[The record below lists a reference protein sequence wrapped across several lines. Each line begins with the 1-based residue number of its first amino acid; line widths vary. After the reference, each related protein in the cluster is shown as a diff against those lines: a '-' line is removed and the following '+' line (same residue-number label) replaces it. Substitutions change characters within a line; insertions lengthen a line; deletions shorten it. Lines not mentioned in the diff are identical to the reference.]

1 MNRYLYLVWTLI
13 LCFPASVFPGAPGG
27 GEQGITEALDAVST
41 ERMLAD
47 VVLLSSDRFNGRQ
60 AGTPDDEQAAEYVVR
75 QLTALAPRI
84 PINSLAMGDPAAVT
98 VTSISAEP
106 SLSLEFPG
114 RSTTDRAVYR
124 VGPDYLPIL
133 DSPSINLHAP
143 IVFVGYG
150 IADADRGFDEYAGM
164 DVKDRVVL
172 FLRGKPERYT
182 GQISHADKV
191 RIAREKGA
199 AAYLTTTGPTLSAYE
214 ARRGIGGKPSAYYSQ
229 APVELAGAWIS
240 TELAERIVGGPDRSL
255 RDRQDRLHQ
264 LSFQSHQTPAV
275 ITLQWTSMRTASSL
289 RNIGFLLA
297 GSNAERADE
306 TVILG
311 AHRDHFGRQA
321 GMLFAGADDNA
332 SGTAVLMEVARA
344 IAQAGLR
351 PKRPIL
357 FVSFSGEEQGL
368 LGSKSYVR
376 HPARP
381 LDRTTVMIN
390 IDHAG
395 IGNGRLTVGMTG
407 VDKAVAV
414 AAGRLAG
421 MEDRLDL
428 FGFFPGG
435 DHVPFKE
442 AGIPTV
448 TVVSGGTHA
457 HFHQPTDKADTIS
470 GEILTTAAR
479 YALALTLHLANSP

>member
-1 MNRYLYLVWTLI
+1 MNRYLYLIWTLI
-13 LCFPASVFPGAPGG
+13 LCFPPAASWGAPREE
-27 GEQGITEALDAVST
+27 EQGILEALDGIST
-41 ERMLAD
+41 ERMLTD
-47 VVLLSSDRFNGRQ
+47 VALLSSDHLNGRQ
-60 AGTPDDEQAAEYVVR
+60 TGTPDDEQAAEYITR
-75 QLTALAPRI
+75 ELAALAPRI
-84 PINSLAMGDPAAVT
+84 PINSVAMGDSATVMVT
-98 VTSISAEP
+98 TIGAEP
-106 SLSLEFPG
+106 SLSLEFPD
-114 RSTTDRAVYR
+114 RSTSDRAAYR
-124 VGPDYLPIL
+124 VGLDYLPIL

-143 IVFVGYG
+143 VVFVGYG

-182 GQISHADKV
+182 GHISHADKV

-199 AAYLTTTGPTLSAYE
+199 AAYLTATGPILSAYE

-229 APVELAGAWIS
+229 SPVELAGAWVS
-240 TELAERIVGGPDRSL
+240 TELAERIVGGPERSL
-255 RDRQDRLHQ
+255 RDRQERLHQ

-275 ITLQWTSMRTASSL
+275 MRLQWTSMRTASSL
-289 RNIGFLLA
+289 RNIGFLLT
-297 GSNAERADE
+297 GSDAERKDE

-321 GMLFAGADDNA
+321 GILFAGADDNA

-351 PKRPIL
+351 PKRSIL

-376 HPARP
+376 HPPRP

-395 IGNGRLTVGMTG
+395 IGNGRLTVGVTG
-407 VDKAVAV
+407 MDKGIAA
-414 AAGRLAG
+414 AAGRSAG

-428 FGFFPGG
+428 YGFFPGG

-457 HFHQPTDKADTIS
+457 HFHQPTDKPDTINA
-470 GEILTTAAR
+470 EILTTAAR
-479 YALALTLHLANSP
+479 YALALTLQLANSP